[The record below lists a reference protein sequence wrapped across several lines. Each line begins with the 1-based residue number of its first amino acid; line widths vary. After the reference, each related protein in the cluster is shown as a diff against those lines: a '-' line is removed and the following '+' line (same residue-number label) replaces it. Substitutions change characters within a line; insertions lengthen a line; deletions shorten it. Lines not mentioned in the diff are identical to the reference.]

1 MAAASG
7 RIKIGDIV
15 AISGNAMASIQVN
28 GGAFEWQEQGKGKPV
43 LFVHGSASDYRTW
56 ENQVALFAKQ

>member
-1 MAAASG
+1 
-7 RIKIGDIV
+7 
-15 AISGNAMASIQVN
+15 MASIQVN
-28 GGAFEWQEQGKGKPV
+28 GVAFEWQEQGKGKPV

>member
-1 MAAASG
+1 LAAASG
-7 RIKIGDIV
+7 GIKIGYII

-28 GGAFEWQEQGKGKPV
+28 GAALEWQEQGKGKPV
-43 LFVHGSASDYRTW
+43 LFVHGSVSDYRTW